1 MGDVTTASEA
11 RIPLFG
17 VALVRRSWAAVRAAV
32 GRAPAR
38 TWAFRSVL
46 AMFVAVILASYA
58 IPLWFQLNGD
68 RLLVVTSGSMAPEIE
83 AGDAVVIRQVTSAS
97 QLRVGQIITFY
108 PTRSSKLITHRIVA
122 LATVVRIDPSGRP
135 MTYSNG
141 DPLTDPYVK
150 TKGDANRVADP
161 NLTLAASVR
170 GIVREIYPRWGS
182 PLGWAHSSIG
192 KLFLFSPPL
201 VMLICAELLS
211 RRRTD
216 HRGTQWPR
224 KSSRAE
230 SLAGSAIKEHD
241 SEPALV

>member
-1 MGDVTTASEA
+1 
-11 RIPLFG
+11 
-17 VALVRRSWAAVRAAV
+17 
-32 GRAPAR
+32 
-38 TWAFRSVL
+38 
-46 AMFVAVILASYA
+46 MFVAVILLSYA

-83 AGDAVVIRQVTSAS
+83 AGDAVVIRQVTSAT

-108 PTRSSKLITHRIVA
+108 PTKSSRLITHRIVA
-122 LATVVRIDPSGRP
+122 LATVVRVDPSGRP
-135 MTYSNG
+135 MTYPNG

-161 NLTLAASVR
+161 NLTLATSVR

-216 HRGTQWPR
+216 GPFAPWRRRPR
-224 KSSRAE
+224 RTE
-230 SLAGSAIKEHD
+230 SLAGSRIEERD
-241 SEPALV
+241 DEPALR